1 MAHEITT
8 NSKLISLEGLKRFN
22 HQLISALGLTNDTA
36 GYVYAPWTGGAEK
49 ATTVKGALDQLYDNI
64 ATASAAGLSNIV
76 VTTAEGSTKL
86 SFQNDGGDELAAFSL
101 TSLTDQ
107 LEITSTGSDVRF
119 NLKTVGV
126 VDGTVSSEDDTA
138 LAEKSYV
145 DYIAQGLSD
154 AGLVEFQSGYN
165 VDYVNV
171 PFTRVEGTDNYSV
184 TFRQG
189 GENGKAYNIVLD
201 GSAFLQ
207 DSFLKSVEYVPGP
220 TAADDVLKFTW
231 VVSNV
236 ADGSEEV
243 SSTTEIPVS
252 SILGDL
258 QGGDGIEVA
267 NGVISVRIAEP
278 QAGDYFTLGI
288 DADGAIQAQVQ
299 TGTVSKD
306 GEGNYTSTAGLVT
319 ADQVE
324 AVGNEILGQIEEL
337 ENAAGA
343 AHSKVTATN
352 TSLASGADA
361 ITVTESKR
369 ADGGSTYTVEYET
382 AGDADID
389 AIFSLD

>member
-1 MAHEITT
+1 MAHEILT

-64 ATASAAGLSNIV
+64 ASASAAGLSNIV
-76 VTTAEGSTKL
+76 VTTADGSTKL
-86 SFQNDGGDELAAFSL
+86 SFQNDNGDEIAAFSL

-119 NLKTVGV
+119 NLRTVGV
-126 VDGTVSSEDDTA
+126 VDGVVSSDDDTA

-145 DYIAQGLSD
+145 DYIAQGLASD
-154 AGLVEFQSGYN
+154 CFVEFQSGYN

-189 GENGKAYNIVLD
+189 GESGQAYNIVLD

-231 VVSNV
+231 VTSNA
-236 ADGSEEV
+236 ADGTESV
-243 SSTTEIPVS
+243 SSVTEIPVS
-252 SILGDL
+252 SFLGDL
-258 QGGDGIEVA
+258 QGGDGIKVD
-267 NGVISVRIAEP
+267 NGVISVRLAEP
-278 QAGDYFTLGI
+278 QPDDYFTIGL
-288 DADGAIQAQVQ
+288 DDNGAIQAQVQ
-299 TGTVSKD
+299 TGTVTKD
-306 GEGNYTSTAGLVT
+306 AEGNYTSTAGLVT

-324 AVGNEILGQIEEL
+324 AVGNEILGQIEAL
-337 ENAAGA
+337 EDAAGA

-352 TSLASGADA
+352 TSLSEGADA
-361 ITVTESKR
+361 ITVVESKR

-382 AGDADID
+382 AADADID

>member
-36 GYVYAPWTGGAEK
+36 GYVYAPWTGGDEK

-64 ATASAAGLSNIV
+64 GTASAAGLSNIV

-107 LEITSTGSDVRF
+107 LEITSTGSDIRF
-119 NLKTVGV
+119 DLKTVGV
-126 VDGTVSSEDDTA
+126 VDGTVSSEDPTA

-165 VDYVNV
+165 ADYVNV

-189 GENGKAYNIVLD
+189 GENGEAYNIVLD

-231 VVSNV
+231 VVSNA
-236 ADGSEEV
+236 ADGSEEIFQT
-243 SSTTEIPVS
+243 SEIPVS

-278 QAGDYFTLGI
+278 QADDYFTIGI
-288 DADGAIQAQVQ
+288 DGAGAMQAQVQ
-299 TGTVSKD
+299 TGTVTKD
-306 GEGNYTSTAGLVT
+306 ASGSYTSTAGLVT

-352 TSLASGADA
+352 TSLESGADA

-382 AGDADID
+382 AEDADID